1 MWPFL
6 ALWICGPGAQVASAD
21 DAAAQRALVNGGT
34 VGLISG
40 GVTGTYVRIAADLAN
55 ALDDGYELRVLPII
69 GKGSVR
75 NIEDLVLL
83 RGVDVAI
90 VQSDVLDFYKRADLV
105 SNIEGKVRYISKLYN
120 EEVHLLAKSEFGT
133 VDDLNG
139 RRVNFGTEGSG
150 TFMTASIIFD
160 DLGIDVDVS
169 SYPEPIALEKLLA
182 GELDALVFVGGKP
195 VEFVQNVSRQD
206 QLHLLDIPPGRI
218 KAAYL
223 PSELTADAYPSLIDA
238 GDSRADRCGE
248 RRVGGL
254 QLARRPSPPAEAGSV
269 HREVLRELRKPA
281 RAAVPSEVARDRP
294 YGAGARMAAD
304 HACQP
309 VGGGGQVTAA
319 WPAPRLRPRSSGADG
334 MRNRAKIAISLQ
346 EAGGGSCGHGRWR
359 SWCRPGQ
366 ARRAQLGPIP
376 SS

>member
-1 MWPFL
+1 VLARTLSVAIL

-21 DAAAQRALVNGGT
+21 DAAAHATQRDLVNGGT

-105 SNIEGKVRYISKLYN
+105 SNIESKVRYISKLYN

-133 VDDLNG
+133 VDDLKG

-195 VEFVQNVSRQD
+195 VEFVQNVNRQD
-206 QLHLLDIPPGRI
+206 RLRLLEIPPGRI

-223 PSELTADAYPSLIDA
+223 PSELTADAYPNLVDA
-238 GDSRADRCGE
+238 GATVQTVAVSA
-248 RRVGGL
+248 V
-254 QLARRPSPPAEAGSV
+254 LAA
-269 HREVLRELRKPA
+269 
-281 RAAVPSEVARDRP
+281 
-294 YGAGARMAAD
+294 YN
-304 HACQP
+304 
-309 VGGGGQVTAA
+309 
-319 WPAPRLRPRSSGADG
+319 WPAGHPR
-334 MRNRAKIAISLQ
+334 RAKLDRFIESFFANFESLL
-346 EAGGGSCGHGRWR
+346 EPPFHSKWR
-359 SWCRPGQ
+359 EIDLTAPVPGWQ
-366 ARRAQLGPIP
+366 RITPANPLAVAAR
-376 SS
+376 